1 VLMRRLVPRIGERRS
16 ALLGIASASLGYIG
30 FGLATQG
37 WMMFAWLVTWL
48 FGALVMP
55 TTNALLTH
63 RVPPDAQGELQGAV
77 ACLISLASITGPVLM
92 TQIFGYFTSPSA
104 PVYLPGA
111 SFLFSAT
118 LAMTCWIAYRAATRE
133 SAVETGQALQGTA
146 A

>member
-1 VLMRRLVPRIGERRS
+1 VPRIGERRS
-16 ALLGIASASLGYIG
+16 ALLGIASACVGYVG

-55 TTNALLTH
+55 STNALLTH

-77 ACLISLASITGPVLM
+77 ACLISLAAIAGPVLM
-92 TQIFGYFTSPSA
+92 TQIFSYFTAGAA

-118 LAMTCWIAYRAATRE
+118 LALVCWIAYRAATRV
-133 SAVETGQALQGTA
+133 SAVETPQTVQGTA